1 MSCRQ
6 VQEDVAV
13 ALVTHGDLTADE
25 SEHVSTCPVC
35 AAEQASLRQVMA
47 VMALASSVDV
57 RPVDPIQAS
66 DLLLQRILMATEVER
81 ARERRH
87 TMRVRALA
95 VAAAVVLAVAG
106 ITVGRSILA
115 PDSHVITASA
125 SAAGIQGTA
134 DIAPT
139 VGGSEVRISVT
150 GLPDDT
156 DCIVQVR
163 SADGRTQDIAE
174 WRIEYEGVGRAVG
187 HATATPETITN
198 VTLTRP
204 DGSVLL
210 DIPVVA

>member
-13 ALVTHGDLTADE
+13 ALLTRCDVDGDDAQHL
-25 SEHVSTCPVC
+25 STCPGC
-35 AAEQASLRQVMA
+35 AAEQASLRQVVSLMG
-47 VMALASSVDV
+47 LASADDV
-57 RPVDPIQAS
+57 RPVDPIPAG
-66 DLLLQRILMATEVER
+66 DLLLQRILSATAAER
-81 ARERRH
+81 AHERQRS
-87 TMRVRALA
+87 TLVRGLALA
-95 VAAAVVLAVAG
+95 AAALVVVVGIAVG
-106 ITVGRSILA
+106 VSILA

-125 SAAGIQGTA
+125 SAAGVQATA

-139 VGGSEVRISVT
+139 VGGSEVRIAVT

-156 DCIVQVR
+156 DCIVVVH
-163 SADGRTQDIAE
+163 SSDGRSQSIAE